1 MPNEKQSAIVDFA
14 LKQRRVLSKQCQD
27 DEKIRA
33 QQRQQKMA
41 DENAKREAMKKKL
54 QEERE
59 RLSQLHLI
67 TSSSELEQDLH
78 AIDEEMISTSK
89 KNNKI

>member
-1 MPNEKQSAIVDFA
+1 
-14 LKQRRVLSKQCQD
+14 
-27 DEKIRA
+27 
-33 QQRQQKMA
+33 MA
-41 DENAKREAMKKKL
+41 DENAKREAMMKKL

-67 TSSSELEQDLH
+67 TSSSELKQDLH

-89 KNNKI
+89 KQQNLTSKNTSRSEKKSFR

>member
-1 MPNEKQSAIVDFA
+1 
-14 LKQRRVLSKQCQD
+14 
-27 DEKIRA
+27 
-33 QQRQQKMA
+33 MA
-41 DENAKREAMKKKL
+41 DENAKSEAMKKKL

-89 KNNKI
+89 KTTKFNF